1 MLMAKR
7 FLIGMLAFLAIAMPA
22 FAQSV
27 VKGKVTDSKGD
38 ALPGVNI
45 LVKGTKTGTMSG
57 LDGEYKLTGVGSNAV
72 LVFSSIGYATQEIA
86 AAGKDVINVAL
97 VEDTEFLDEVV
108 YVAYGTAKKKD
119 LTGSLATV
127 SNEALAAQ
135 AQGSVTRMLEGQ
147 VAGLQTTAVDGQP
160 GLDMGIRIRGI
171 GTASANNSN
180 ALIIVDGAPAIEG
193 TNPLA
198 SINSKDIESITV
210 LKDAASTALYGSRGA
225 NGVVLVTT
233 KSGKSGKAKVSFEG
247 RWGVNTVSSLA
258 NGRVENIG
266 DKNIGDLYETYWLGI
281 YNAVYT
287 GYASNSAAYKGDAA
301 ASAEF
306 ASKHLFDFKGD
317 AASFSRNGLYNRLAY
332 SVPGMTFTPSV
343 NAKGEVVGGAD
354 ASSTLGGAYLV
365 GTDGKLNPGA
375 TKLYQGAALQDE
387 LLTPRF
393 RQEYNA
399 SVSGGSDKID
409 YHISLGYLD
418 DPSYVSVSGFKR
430 YTARSTVNAQV
441 TSWLKTGAK
450 FAFTHRITNSNPRRW
465 GRNPGSVGENPFSRV
480 NSSTALDQA
489 YARDLDGNWIYKDGI
504 RLGNCNYG
512 ATNVFQATPTLS
524 PVGPTRN
531 LFSQAT
537 NWVEF
542 YQNQTDSNTND
553 DLNAHG
559 YLRASFLK
567 HFTAEVNVTYNT
579 TFNTHLMFAD
589 DQTMNFRTSSV
600 GGSAIHK
607 DKEQYTALTS
617 QQLLNYGQ
625 NFGKHHVDA
634 MLGHEFWSYNYEKMA
649 YGSAYALIHDFTGYA
664 NFLGTRSYGPFGGS
678 NAGSLDRQAL
688 ESYLARA
695 NYVYDEKYYV
705 SASLRRDG
713 TSKFKNPDLRW
724 GTFWSVGGGWRISAE
739 PWMEGAK
746 SWLENLKVRAS
757 YGVLGNQNGVRNY
770 SGYQTWT
777 YGVSGWTGSGN
788 STYPTGIT
796 LSKGAWTNDRLS
808 WENVKTADAGIDFTL
823 FGGKLA
829 GTFDWFNKQTDNAV
843 WPQQVSLLAA
853 GQAKLDMNTA
863 GINSRGVEIE
873 LNYQPVKTNDWD
885 VILSVNGTHYN
896 NTLTNVPE
904 GTGSDLLGGCW
915 EAGSDAWSLGG
926 DTGGGNNGYLRGIGK
941 DYYNMYLY
949 HYAGVAGNSGITY
962 YGTDGKQYSGYTKG
976 DPYAGMPLFTHVVTE
991 AEAKAGTFGSAKAGD
1006 RINTTNDKLASK
1018 VELGD
1023 ALPEWYGGFN
1033 ASVRYKGLDLGI
1045 QLSYQI
1051 GGKFFSREYWGG
1063 GDEGRYSTEMMSSGV
1078 GISTELLGNTWTEN
1092 NTNAKFPMLIANG
1105 TMNRTGASIGTGGAD
1120 NATDMALFDASYLN
1134 VKNITLGYT
1143 FPKKWLNKANI
1154 ANLRVYASADNPVL
1168 IYGHKGVDPR
1178 WNMVGSLTVGPFTYP
1193 YLTTYNFGVNI
1204 DF

>member
-1 MLMAKR
+1 MTKR
-7 FLIGMLAFLAIAMPA
+7 ILLVLLASLAIGVQA
-22 FAQSV
+22 FAQNVS
-27 VKGKVTDSKGD
+27 GKVAD
-38 ALPGVNI
+38 ANGEAIPGASVI
-45 LVKGTKTGTMSG
+45 VKGTTTGTMTDI
-57 LDGEYKLTGVGSNAV
+57 DGAYQLNAGSNAT
-72 LVFSSIGYATQEIA
+72 LVFSCIGYTSQEVA
-86 AAGKDVINVAL
+86 VNGKGTINVVL
-97 VEDTEFLDEVV
+97 TEDSTLLEETVV
-108 YVAYGTAKKKD
+108 VAYGTAKKKD
-119 LTGSLATV
+119 LTGSIATV
-127 SNEALAAQ
+127 ASETLAAQ
-135 AQGSVTRMLEGQ
+135 AQGSVSRMLEGQ

-180 ALIIVDGAPAIEG
+180 ALIIIDGAPAIDG

-225 NGVVLVTT
+225 NGVILVTT
-233 KSGKSGKAKVSFEG
+233 KSGKNGKAKVSFEG

-266 DKNIGDLYETYWLGI
+266 DKCIGDLYETYWLGI

-287 GYASNSAAYKGDAA
+287 GFDATAAGLGLVGNSAKA
-301 ASAEF
+301 AEF
-306 ASKHLFDFKGD
+306 ASQHLFNYAGKADNCT
-317 AASFSRNGLYNRLAY
+317 SYNGLYNRLSY
-332 SVPGMTFTPSV
+332 KVPGMTYTPTGSGS
-343 NAKGEVVGGAD
+343 N

-365 GTDGKLNPGA
+365 GTDGKLNPNA
-375 TKLYQGAALQDE
+375 QSLYHGAALQNE

-399 SVSGGSDKID
+399 TVSGGTDKID
-409 YHISLGYLD
+409 YHMSLGYLN
-418 DPSYVSVSGFKR
+418 DPSYVSVSGFER
-430 YTARSTVNAQV
+430 YTARATVNAQV
-441 TSWLKTGAK
+441 TDWLKAGAK
-450 FAFTHRITNSNPRRW
+450 FAYTHRTTNSNPRRW

-489 YARDLDGNWIYKDGI
+489 YARDLNGNWILDKDGN

-512 ATNVFQATPTLS
+512 ATNVSHATPTLS
-524 PVGPTRN
+524 PLGPTRN

-542 YQNQTDSNTND
+542 YQNQVDSNVND

-567 HFTAEVNVTYNT
+567 HFTAEVNLTYNT
-579 TFNTHLMFAD
+579 TFNTHTMFAD
-589 DQTMNFRTSSV
+589 DQTMNFRTSGV

-607 DKEQYTALTS
+607 DKEQYTALTT
-617 QQLLNYGQ
+617 QQLVNYNQ
-625 NFGKHHVDA
+625 DFGKHHVDA
-634 MLGHEFWSYNYEKMA
+634 MLGHEFWMYDYEKMA
-649 YGSAYALIHDFTGYA
+649 YGSAYALIHDFQGYS

-678 NAGSLDRQAL
+678 NAGSLDKQAL
-688 ESYLARA
+688 ESYLGRA

-713 TSKFKNPDLRW
+713 TSKFKDPNLRW
-724 GTFWSVGGGWRISAE
+724 GTFWSVGAGWRISSE

-746 SWLENLKVRAS
+746 GWLDNLKIRGS

-770 SGYQTWT
+770 SGYQTWS
-777 YGVSGWTGSGN
+777 YGASGWAGSGT

-796 LSKGAWTNDRLS
+796 LSKGAWTNGGIT
-808 WENVKTADAGIDFTL
+808 WENVKTADAGFDFTL

-829 GTFDWFNKQTDNAV
+829 GSFDWFNKQTDNAI
-843 WPQQVSLLAA
+843 WAQQVSLLAA
-853 GQAKLDMNTA
+853 GQSKLDMNTA
-863 GINSRGVEIE
+863 GIRSRGVEIE
-873 LNYQPVKTNDWD
+873 LSYQPVKTKDWD

-896 NTLTNVPE
+896 NILTSVPE
-904 GTGSDLLGGCW
+904 GTGSDVLGGCW

-926 DTGGGNNGYLRGIGK
+926 DTGGGSNGYLRGVGK

-949 HYAGVAGNSGITY
+949 HYAGVAGNDGITY
-962 YGTDGKQYSGYTKG
+962 YGNDGKQYTGYKKG
-976 DPYAGMPLFTHVVTE
+976 DAYAGMPLYTHVVTE

-1006 RINTTNDKLASK
+1006 WINTTNTGIASK

-1023 ALPEWYGGFN
+1023 ALPDWYGGFSAN
-1033 ASVRYKGLDLGI
+1033 VRYKGLDFGV

-1063 GDEGRYSTEMMSSGV
+1063 GDEGRYSAELMTSGV
-1078 GISTELLGNTWTEN
+1078 GLSTELYGNTWTEN
-1092 NTNAKFPMLIANG
+1092 NTNAKFPMLIAG
-1105 TMNRTGASIGTGGAD
+1105 ETIARGGTGIGNGAE
-1120 NATDMALFDASYLN
+1120 NATDIALFDASYLS

-1143 FPKKWLNKANI
+1143 FPKKWMNKAKI
-1154 ANLRVYASADNPVL
+1154 ANLRIYASADNPIL

-1178 WNMVGSLTVGPFTYP
+1178 WNMVGSLTVGPFTYA

>member
-1 MLMAKR
+1 MTKR
-7 FLIGMLAFLAIAMPA
+7 ILLVLLASLAIGVQA
-22 FAQSV
+22 FAQTVS
-27 VKGKVTDSKGD
+27 GKVADAKGE
-38 ALPGVNI
+38 AIPGASVI
-45 LVKGTKTGTMSG
+45 VKGTTTGTMTD
-57 LDGEYKLTGVGSNAV
+57 LDGAYQLNAGSNAT
-72 LVFSSIGYATQEIA
+72 LVFSCIGYTTQEVA
-86 AAGKDVINVAL
+86 VGGKGVINVVL
-97 VEDTEFLDEVV
+97 TEDSTLLEETVV
-108 YVAYGTAKKKD
+108 VAYGTAKKKD
-119 LTGSLATV
+119 LTGSIATV
-127 SNEALAAQ
+127 SSTTLEAQ
-135 AQGSVTRMLEGQ
+135 AQGSVSRMLEGQ

-171 GTASANNSN
+171 GTASANNAN
-180 ALIIVDGAPAIEG
+180 ALIIIDGAPAIDG

-198 SINSKDIESITV
+198 AINSKDIESITV

-225 NGVVLVTT
+225 NGVILVTT

-247 RWGVNTVSSLA
+247 RWGVNTVSNAA

-266 DKNIGDLYETYWLGI
+266 DKCIGDLYETYWLGI

-287 GYASNSAAYKGDAA
+287 GYDKTAAELGLVGNSKDA
-301 ASAEF
+301 AEF
-306 ASKHLFDFKGD
+306 ASQHLFNYYG
-317 AASFSRNGLYNRLAY
+317 AANNIGRDNGLHNRLSY
-332 SVPGMTFTPSV
+332 KVPGMTFTPTGSG
-343 NAKGEVVGGAD
+343 NN
-354 ASSTLGGAYLV
+354 ASSTLGGNYLV
-365 GTDGKLNPGA
+365 GTDGKLNPNA
-375 TKLYQGAALQDE
+375 QSLYHGAALQNE

-399 SVSGGSDKID
+399 SVSGGTDKID
-409 YHISLGYLD
+409 YHMSLGYLS
-418 DPSYVSVSGFKR
+418 DPSYVSVSGFER
-430 YTARSTVNAQV
+430 YTARATVNAQV
-441 TSWLKTGAK
+441 TDWLKAGAK
-450 FAFTHRITNSNPRRW
+450 FAYTHRTTNSNPRRW

-489 YARDLDGNWIYKDGI
+489 YARDLDGNWIYDKDGN

-512 ATNVFQATPTLS
+512 ANNVFQATPTLS

-542 YQNQTDSNTND
+542 YQNQVDSNIND

-567 HFTAEVNVTYNT
+567 HFTAEVNLTYNT
-579 TFNTHLMFAD
+579 TFNTHKMFAD
-589 DQTMNFRTSSV
+589 DVTMNFRTSGL

-607 DKEQYTALTS
+607 DKEQYTALTT
-617 QQLLNYGQ
+617 QQLINYSQ
-625 NFGKHHVDA
+625 DFGKHHVDA
-634 MLGHEFWSYNYEKMA
+634 MVGHEFWMYDYEKMA
-649 YGSAYALIHDFTGYA
+649 YGSAYALIHDFDGYA

-678 NAGSLDRQAL
+678 NGGSLDKQAL
-688 ESYLARA
+688 ESYLGRA

-724 GTFWSVGGGWRISAE
+724 GTFWSVGAGWRISSE

-746 SWLENLKVRAS
+746 GWLDNLKIRGS

-770 SGYQTWT
+770 SGYQTWS
-777 YGVSGWTGSGN
+777 YGASGWSGSGN
-788 STYPTGIT
+788 ATYPTGIT
-796 LSKGAWTNDRLS
+796 LSKGTWTNGGIT
-808 WENVKTADAGIDFTL
+808 WENVKTADAGFDFTL

-829 GTFDWFNKQTDNAV
+829 GSFDWFNKQTDNAI
-843 WPQQVSLLAA
+843 WAQQVSVLAA

-863 GINSRGVEIE
+863 GIRSHGVEIE
-873 LNYQPVKTNDWD
+873 LSYQPVKTQDWD

-896 NTLTNVPE
+896 NILTSVPE
-904 GTGSDLLGGCW
+904 GTGNDALGGCW
-915 EAGSDAWSLGG
+915 EAGSDEWKLGG
-926 DTGGGNNGYLRGIGK
+926 DTGGGNNGYLRGVGK
-941 DYYNMYLY
+941 GYYNMYLY

-962 YGTDGKQYSGYTKG
+962 YGNDGKQYTGYKKG
-976 DPYAGMPLFTHVVTE
+976 DPYAGMPLFTHVVSE

-1006 RINTTNDKLASK
+1006 WINTTNDGIASK

-1023 ALPEWYGGFN
+1023 ALPDFYGGFN
-1033 ASVRYKGLDLGI
+1033 ANVRYKGLDLGV

-1063 GDEGRYSTEMMSSGV
+1063 GDEGRYYASMMADGV
-1078 GISTELLGNTWTEN
+1078 GISTELFNNTWTESN
-1092 NTNAKFPMLIANG
+1092 PDAKFPMLIANE
-1105 TMNRTGASIGTGGAD
+1105 TANRTGATIGTGGAD
-1120 NATDMALFDASYLN
+1120 NATDMALFDASYLS
-1134 VKNITLGYT
+1134 VKNITIGYT
-1143 FPKKWLNKANI
+1143 FPKKWMNKAKI
-1154 ANLRVYASADNPVL
+1154 ANLRIYASADNPVL

-1178 WNMVGSLTVGPFTYP
+1178 WNMVGSLTVGPFSYA

>member
-1 MLMAKR
+1 MTKR
-7 FLIGMLAFLAIAMPA
+7 IIMILLATLAISVQA
-22 FAQSV
+22 FSQTT
-27 VKGKVTDSKGD
+27 VKGSVFDTKGE
-38 ALPGVNI
+38 AIPGVNV
-45 LVKGTKTGTMSG
+45 LVKGTTTGTMTD
-57 LDGEYKLTGVGSNAV
+57 LDGKYQLAGANANTV
-72 LVFSSIGYATQEIA
+72 LVFSCIGYEAQEVA
-86 AAGKDVINVAL
+86 VAGRTTIDVVLA
-97 VEDTEFLDEVV
+97 EDSEMLEETVV
-108 YVAYGTAKKKD
+108 VAYGTAKKKD
-119 LTGSLATV
+119 LTGSIATV
-127 SNEALAAQ
+127 NNETLSAQ
-135 AQGSVTRMLEGQ
+135 AQGSVSRMLEGQ

-171 GTASANNSN
+171 GTASANNAN
-180 ALIIVDGAPAIEG
+180 ALIIIDGAPAIEG
-193 TNPLA
+193 TNPLS

-225 NGVVLVTT
+225 NGVILVTT
-233 KSGKSGKAKVSFEG
+233 KNGKSGKAKVSFEG
-247 RWGVNTVSSLA
+247 RWGVNTVSDLA

-266 DKNIGDLYETYWLGI
+266 DNCIGDLYETYWLGI

-287 GYASNSAAYKGDAA
+287 GYDATAAGLGLVGNASKA
-301 ASAEF
+301 AEF
-306 ASKHLFDFKGD
+306 ASQHLFNYAGK
-317 AASFSRNGLYNRLAY
+317 ANNCTTWNGLYNRLAY
-332 SVPGMTFTPSV
+332 KVPGMTYTPTGSGS
-343 NAKGEVVGGAD
+343 N
-354 ASSTLGGAYLV
+354 ASSTLGGSYLV
-365 GTDGKLNPGA
+365 GTDGRLNPNA
-375 TKLYQGAALQDE
+375 EVLYHGAALQDE

-399 SVSGGSDKID
+399 SVSGGTEKID
-409 YHISLGYLD
+409 YHMSLGYLS
-418 DPSYVSVSGFKR
+418 DPSYVSVSGFDR
-430 YTARSTVNAQV
+430 YTARASVNAQV
-441 TSWLKTGAK
+441 TNWLKAGSK
-450 FAFTHRITNSNPRRW
+450 FAFTHRTTNSNPRRW

-489 YARDLDGNWIYKDGI
+489 YARDLDGKWIYKDGI
-504 RLGNCNYG
+504 RLGNCNSG
-512 ATNVFQATPTLS
+512 ANNVFQATPTLS
-524 PVGPTRN
+524 PLGPTRN

-542 YQNQTDSNTND
+542 YQNQIDRNVND

-567 HFTAEVNVTYNT
+567 HFTAEVNITYNT
-579 TFNTHLMFAD
+579 TFNTHEMFAD
-589 DQTMNFRTSSV
+589 DQTMNFRTSGV

-634 MLGHEFWSYNYEKMA
+634 TLGHEFWMYNYEKMA
-649 YGSAYALIHDFTGYA
+649 YGSAFALIHDFEGYS

-678 NAGSLDRQAL
+678 NSGSLDKQAL
-688 ESYLARA
+688 ESYLGRA
-695 NYVYDEKYYV
+695 NYNFDETYYL

-713 TSKFKNPDLRW
+713 TSKFKDPALRW
-724 GTFWSVGGGWRISAE
+724 GTFWSIGAGWRISSE
-739 PWMEGAK
+739 PWMDGAK
-746 SWLENLKVRAS
+746 GWLDNLKVRAS

-770 SGYQTWT
+770 SGYQTWS
-777 YGVSGWTGSGN
+777 YGASGWSGSGN

-796 LSKGAWTNDRLS
+796 LSKGPWTNGGLS
-808 WENVKTADAGIDFTL
+808 WENVKTTDAGIDFTL

-843 WPQQVSLLAA
+843 WAQQVSLLAA
-853 GQAKLDMNTA
+853 GQAALDMNTA
-863 GINSRGVEIE
+863 GIRSRGVEIE
-873 LNYQPVKTNDWD
+873 LSYQPVKTKDWD

-896 NTLTNVPE
+896 NILTSVPD
-904 GTGSDLLGGCW
+904 GTGSELLGGCW
-915 EAGSDAWSLGG
+915 EAGSEAWSLGG
-926 DTGGGNNGYLRGIGK
+926 DTGGGNNGYLRGVGK

-949 HYAGVAGNSGITY
+949 HFAGVAGNSGITY
-962 YGTDGKQYSGYTKG
+962 YGNDGKQYTGYTNG
-976 DPYAGMPLFTHVVTE
+976 DPYAGMPLFTHVVTD

-1006 RINTTNDKLASK
+1006 WINTTNDGIASK

-1033 ASVRYKGLDLGI
+1033 ANVRYKGLDLGV

-1063 GDEGRYSTEMMSSGV
+1063 GDEGRYYASMMSDGV
-1078 GISTELLGNTWTEN
+1078 GLSSELFRSTWTPDN
-1092 NTNAKFPMLIANG
+1092 PDAKFPMLIANE
-1105 TMNRTGASIGTGGAD
+1105 TANRTGATIGTGGAD
-1120 NATDMALFDASYLN
+1120 NATDMALFDASYLS

-1143 FPKKWLNKANI
+1143 FPQKWMDKAKI
-1154 ANLRVYASADNPVL
+1154 ANLRIYVSADNPVL

-1178 WNMVGSLTVGPFTYP
+1178 WNMVGSLTVGPFSYA